1 MDIEYYEKLMTS
13 IQEAKLIN
21 ERLKN
26 LKEGKL
32 KEGEIVISNILNK
45 YEL

>member
-21 ERLKN
+21 EGLKK

-32 KEGEIVISNILNK
+32 EEGEKVISNILNK